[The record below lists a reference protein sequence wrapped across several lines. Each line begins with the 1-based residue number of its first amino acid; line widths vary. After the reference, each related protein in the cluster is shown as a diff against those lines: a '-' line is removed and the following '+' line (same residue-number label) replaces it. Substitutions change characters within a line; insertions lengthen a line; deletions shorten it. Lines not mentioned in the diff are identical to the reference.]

1 MIKSLNLACLIAAVV
16 LVPTSAGAAAI
27 TNGSFETGSFVAD
40 SSDAD
45 ALPSGSTAINGWT
58 VTGGPSPPSGA
69 LAWIGSSNTFGL
81 SASQG
86 SFFLDLT
93 GYNDGSSPF
102 GGVSQAIATTV
113 GQKYL
118 LTFDL
123 GSSNLYGIPDGVA
136 VYAGS
141 VLTNVLFT
149 STNTTSP
156 NFWQAESITFTANS
170 PITTLLFQGNQGTKY
185 IGLDN
190 VAIADV
196 PEPLTLSL
204 FGIGLAGAA
213 GIRRRRK
220 LS

>member
-16 LVPTSAGAAAI
+16 FLPASAGAAAI

-40 SSDAD
+40 ANGAD
-45 ALPSGSTAINGWT
+45 VLPNGSTAIDGWT
-58 VTGGPSPPSGA
+58 VMGGPSPPSGA

-93 GYNDGSSPF
+93 GDNNGPPF
-102 GGVSQAIATTV
+102 GGISQTIATTV
-113 GQKYL
+113 GQTYL

-123 GSSNLYGIPDGVA
+123 GSSTTYGVQDGV
-136 VYAGS
+136 
-141 VLTNVLFT
+141 NVLAGNRANLFFT
-149 STNTTSP
+149 STNTTSS
-156 NFWQAESITFTANS
+156 NLWQAESLTFTANS
-170 PITTLLFQGNQGTKY
+170 LTTTLLFQGSQGTQY

-190 VAIADV
+190 VAISDV

-220 LS
+220 LSRT